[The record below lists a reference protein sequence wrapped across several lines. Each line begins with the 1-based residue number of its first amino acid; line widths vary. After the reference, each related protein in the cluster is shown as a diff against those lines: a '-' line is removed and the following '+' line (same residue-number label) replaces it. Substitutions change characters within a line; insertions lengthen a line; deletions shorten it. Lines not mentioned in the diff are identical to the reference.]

1 VPRTI
6 RTRSFETPPEEIWA
20 VVGDPHHLPRW
31 WPRVTRVE
39 AADEDG
45 FTQVMQTRAGR
56 VVRADYRIVELH
68 PPRHA
73 RWHQQLEG
81 SPFARVLRT
90 AVIEIDVSPEPGG
103 SRVTLELRQQLR
115 GMARFGRL
123 MVSRAARTQ
132 LDEALDGLARIH
144 D

>member
-1 VPRTI
+1 VPRTT
-6 RTRSFETPPEEIWA
+6 RSRSFEAPPEEIWA

-45 FTQVMQTRAGR
+45 FTQVMQTPAGR
-56 VVRADYRIVELH
+56 VVRADYRIVELQ

-73 RWHQQLEG
+73 RWHQRLEG

-90 AVIEIDVSPEPGG
+90 AVIEIDVAPEPGG

-115 GMARFGRL
+115 GMARFGRV
-123 MVSRAARTQ
+123 MVSRAARTL

>member
-1 VPRTI
+1 
-6 RTRSFETPPEEIWA
+6 
-20 VVGDPHHLPRW
+20 
-31 WPRVTRVE
+31 
-39 AADEDG
+39 
-45 FTQVMQTRAGR
+45 
-56 VVRADYRIVELH
+56 
-68 PPRHA
+68 
-73 RWHQQLEG
+73 
-81 SPFARVLRT
+81 VLRT

-123 MVSRAARTQ
+123 MVSRAARTL

>member
-1 VPRTI
+1 MPRTS
-6 RTRSFETPPEEIWA
+6 RSRSFEAPPEEIWA

-56 VVRADYRIVELH
+56 LVRADYRVVELH
-68 PPRHA
+68 PPRHV
-73 RWHQQLEG
+73 RWHQRLEG

-115 GMARFGRL
+115 GMARFGRF
-123 MVSRAARTQ
+123 MVSRAARTL

>member
-6 RTRSFETPPEEIWA
+6 RSRSIQSAPEDVWA

-45 FTQVMQTRAGR
+45 FTQVMMTRAGR
-56 VVRADYRIVELH
+56 PVRVDYRIVESH

-81 SPFARVLRT
+81 SPFARVLRSS
-90 AVIEIDVSPEPGG
+90 VIEIDVSPDEGG
-103 SRVTLELRQQLR
+103 SRVTIELRQQLR
-115 GMARFGRL
+115 GMARFGRV
-123 MVSRAARTQ
+123 MVSRAARTL

-144 D
+144 G